1 MLATVAAI
9 AAVAARHPHAGFDPF
24 WPVFIIGPLMFLVI
38 VGLLI
43 ALLVRRRRWGG
54 SGPWGPGAA
63 YGAAGA
69 PGAPGAQAPWAGMAQ
84 QGGATQSRTA
94 EQILADRFAKG
105 DVDETEYRAR
115 LEVLRANRPEA

>member
-1 MLATVAAI
+1 MIATVAA
-9 AAVAARHPHAGFDPF
+9 AAAHPGHLGFHPP

-38 VGLLI
+38 VGLLVAI
-43 ALLVRRRRWGG
+43 LVRRRRWGG
-54 SGPWGPGAA
+54 PGPWGWHGAPGT
-63 YGAAGA
+63 
-69 PGAPGAQAPWAGMAQ
+69 PGAPGATAPWAGSA
-84 QGGATQSRTA
+84 QSRTA

>member
-1 MLATVAAI
+1 MIATVAA
-9 AAVAARHPHAGFDPF
+9 VAAHPGHWGMGVAPF
-24 WPVFIIGPLMFLVI
+24 WPFFIIGPLMFLVI

-54 SGPWGPGAA
+54 PGPWAWH
-63 YGAAGA
+63 GA

-84 QGGATQSRTA
+84 GGAAQSRTA

>member
-1 MLATVAAI
+1 MIATVAA
-9 AAVAARHPHAGFDPF
+9 VAAHPGHWGMAPF
-24 WPVFIIGPLMFLVI
+24 WPFFIIGPLMFLVI

-54 SGPWGPGAA
+54 PGPWAWH
-63 YGAAGA
+63 GA
-69 PGAPGAQAPWAGMAQ
+69 PGAHGAQAPWAGMAQ
-84 QGGATQSRTA
+84 QGGAAQSRTA

>member
-1 MLATVAAI
+1 MLATS
-9 AAVAARHPHAGFDPF
+9 AAVAAHAGVWGGAPF
-24 WPVFIIGPLMFLVI
+24 WPFFFIGPVMFLII

-43 ALLVRRRRWGG
+43 TLIVRRRRYWGG
-54 SGPWGPGAA
+54 PWQA
-63 YGAAGA
+63 A
-69 PGAPGAQAPWAGMAQ
+69 PGGHAPWAQAQ
-84 QGGATQSRTA
+84 GRSA

>member
-1 MLATVAAI
+1 MFATVAA
-9 AAVAARHPHAGFDPF
+9 AAAHPGHLGFHPF

-38 VGLLI
+38 VGLLVAI
-43 ALLVRRRRWGG
+43 LVRRRRWGG
-54 SGPWGPGAA
+54 PGPWGWR
-63 YGAAGA
+63 GA
-69 PGAPGAQAPWAGMAQ
+69 PGTPGATAPWAGPA
-84 QGGATQSRTA
+84 QSRTA

>member
-1 MLATVAAI
+1 MIATVAA
-9 AAVAARHPHAGFDPF
+9 AAAHPGHLGFHPF

-38 VGLLI
+38 VGLLVAI
-43 ALLVRRRRWGG
+43 LVRRRRWGG
-54 SGPWGPGAA
+54 PGPWGWHGAPGT
-63 YGAAGA
+63 
-69 PGAPGAQAPWAGMAQ
+69 PGAPGATAPWAGSA
-84 QGGATQSRTA
+84 QSRTA

>member
-1 MLATVAAI
+1 MLATVAAV
-9 AAVAARHPHAGFDPF
+9 VAHHPYAGFHPF
-24 WPVFIIGPLMFLVI
+24 WPMFIIGPLMFLVI

-43 ALLVRRRRWGG
+43 ALLVRRRHGG
-54 SGPWGPGAA
+54 YGPAGAAAWHGAPGAT
-63 YGAAGA
+63 
-69 PGAPGAQAPWAGMAQ
+69 GAPGAQVPWVGTA
-84 QGGATQSRTA
+84 QSRTA

>member
-1 MLATVAAI
+1 MIATVAA
-9 AAVAARHPHAGFDPF
+9 VAAHPGHWGFHPF
-24 WPVFIIGPLMFLVI
+24 WPFFIIGPLMFLII

-43 ALLVRRRRWGG
+43 AILVRRRRWGG
-54 SGPWGPGAA
+54 PGPWGWH
-63 YGAAGA
+63 GAAGG
-69 PGAPGAQAPWAGMAQ
+69 PGASGATPPWAGPA
-84 QGGATQSRTA
+84 QSRTA

>member
-1 MLATVAAI
+1 MIATVAA
-9 AAVAARHPHAGFDPF
+9 VAAHPGHMGFHPF

-38 VGLLI
+38 VGLLV

-54 SGPWGPGAA
+54 PGPWAWH
-63 YGAAGA
+63 
-69 PGAPGAQAPWAGMAQ
+69 GAPGAQAPWAGAA
-84 QGGATQSRTA
+84 QGGAAQSRTA